1 MIDNNPLLYTFSTCL
16 MQCKDF
22 RVVRGLETKVCFVD
36 FLEIIV
42 PSKVQKRYYIYELVL
57 WGSNKYLII
66 A

>member
-1 MIDNNPLLYTFSTCL
+1 